1 MNKYKF
7 TINSTVR
14 FVGDKLKYK
23 VARRYKTES
32 GNKYDLVSFNAKYRV
47 DGIPEEHL
55 ENG

>member
-7 TINSTVR
+7 AINSTVR